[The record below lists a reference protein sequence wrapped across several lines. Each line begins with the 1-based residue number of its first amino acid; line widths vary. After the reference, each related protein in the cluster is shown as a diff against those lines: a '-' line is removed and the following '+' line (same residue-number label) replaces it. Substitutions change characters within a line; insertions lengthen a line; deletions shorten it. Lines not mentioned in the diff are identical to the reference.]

1 MRFIYS
7 NLTGG
12 IEVQGSESFPGK
24 SVAADV
30 SFFYHN
36 DEIEIGGM
44 PGTLMWGLNISNIG
58 VKISYTTN
66 EYRDFIPTNFRTGV
80 GYVMKL
86 DDHNEF
92 MVALDFN
99 KLLVP
104 TPPVYYNAGDVLP
117 NGDTVLPSDEIIKY
131 GKDPNISVGASLI
144 SSWFDAPG
152 VATAFVKDNQPS
164 PFREELAE
172 FTISAGL
179 EYWYDRQFA
188 LRLGY
193 FNEHEYKGNRK
204 YFTVGAGLKMNVF
217 GLDFAYLIPTT
228 QANPLQN
235 TLRFTL
241 TFDVGGLADEKS

>member
-1 MRFIYS
+1 M
-7 NLTGG
+7 
-12 IEVQGSESFPGK
+12 
-24 SVAADV
+24 
-30 SFFYHN
+30 
-36 DEIEIGGM
+36 
-44 PGTLMWGLNISNIG
+44 
-58 VKISYTTN
+58 
-66 EYRDFIPTNFRTGV
+66 NFRTGV

-86 DDHNEF
+86 DDHNQF
-92 MVALDFN
+92 LATVDVN

-117 NGDTVLPSDEIIKY
+117 NGDIVLAGDENKTRY
-131 GKDPNISVGASLI
+131 GKDPNISVGASLFQ
-144 SSWFDAPG
+144 SWYDAPG
-152 VATAFVKDNQPS
+152 VATAFLVDKDGDGIGTPS

-179 EYWYDRQFA
+179 EYWYDKQFA

-193 FNEHEYKGNRK
+193 FNEHQYKGNRK

-241 TFDVGGLADEKS
+241 TFDIGGLSDEKS